1 MLEEIRKELKE
12 SINVKKAVMD
22 YCLEDT
28 KKAIELIIDSLKS
41 ENKILLCGNGGSAAD
56 TQHVATELVQ
66 KLRKKRKALPALSLC
81 TDSSILTAVG
91 NDDGFENIFSRQIEA
106 LGDKGDVLIAISTS
120 GNSLNVLKAVE
131 EARKKGMRIIGLTG
145 SNGKLK
151 EVSDVSIK
159 IPSSSVARIQ
169 EMHLLIEHIICNRIE
184 EEFKEE

>member
-1 MLEEIRKELKE
+1 MLEEIREELNE
-12 SINVKKAVMD
+12 SIKVKEAVMN

-28 KKAIELIIDSLKS
+28 KKAIELMVDSLKKGH
-41 ENKILLCGNGGSAAD
+41 KILLCGNGGSAAD
-56 TQHVATELVQ
+56 AQHIATEIVQ
-66 KLRKKRKALPALSLC
+66 KLREKRRALPALSLC

-106 LGDKGDVLIAISTS
+106 LGNKGDILIAISTS

-131 EARKKGMRIIGLTG
+131 EAKKKGMNIIGLTG

-151 EVSDVSIK
+151 ELCDVSIK
-159 IPSSSVARIQ
+159 VPSSSVARIQ

-184 EEFKEE
+184 KEFKEE